1 MLNPRIGKWVGYPG
15 QSRPLGLPSLQSPRE
30 TPLPIQGD
38 FAMCP
43 VALNSFLQTDGS
55 GRLNL
60 QEFHHLWK
68 KIKAWQV
75 GQKKEGG
82 SEEGIDSWV

>member
-1 MLNPRIGKWVGYPG
+1 MGRVQYQDGAVGRIPDRALLWGYLPCRAHLKPTPNPGGFCYVC
-15 QSRPLGLPSLQSPRE
+15 
-30 TPLPIQGD
+30 PI
-38 FAMCP
+38 
-43 VALNSFLQTDGS
+43 ALTSFLQTDGS

-75 GQKKEGG
+75 GRMKHGSEGG
-82 SEEGIDSWV
+82 G

>member
-1 MLNPRIGKWVGYPG
+1 MKGKDRIWD
-15 QSRPLGLPSLQSPRE
+15 QESRYRILVAPPSLQSILD
-30 TPLPIQGD
+30 TPPSSGGSYYV
-38 FAMCP
+38 P
-43 VALNSFLQTDGS
+43 VALTSILQTDGS

-75 GQKKEGG
+75 G
-82 SEEGIDSWV
+82 